1 MARDLETAIRRFEAS
16 EVLQV
21 HSIAVRWEKFENF
34 SRALRTVSRELKHHK
49 VGGDKGVVVRQLW
62 GLYDTLALT
71 PMDPKTESLHGRQ
84 LLDRIKALHGGA
96 EDAWADLCVATETL
110 LSEEHPAKKL
120 YHLFSENSLTPLLG
134 SEKVAV
140 VGSTRFSNDTRQQL
154 ELGNRDYELLTLR
167 ELRTGGM
174 WDVVILLGTQVSRFL
189 QFQTPEQAAQEV
201 AWLYSAPAAPNI
213 VVITW
218 SGGQRFDITQYNFR
232 PEIQLPK
239 VQEYGFGS
247 STQWGGLRR
256 RNVKVLS
263 GKSSGDLDGFSFI
276 IEGPEFAGNEASG
289 VAPSG
294 HEGEWVVPFAKA
306 FLPRPQLL
314 EMNDYGIS
322 ITAVGKPAEFPLGG
336 ILVVREDRSDFG
348 AQSYDPERDEIRKI
362 ARAALRGKYDRYRTA
377 SEKFKSEMADA
388 ARRSESLTRLKEV
401 GFQHPLYYLR
411 IHANPQY
418 IGPGTHDIY
427 KRLCVALRI
436 TESSDVYEAIA
447 SIRSAHRSAGF
458 EVTRRILKRLE
469 TDRDWEECC
478 RLEHFYTL
486 EDKTFGR
493 VILAKVLA
501 INEGLVDM
509 SELGQ
514 RQFVRAEVSNRDKSV
529 EVNED

>member
-1 MARDLETAIRRFEAS
+1 MVRDLETAIRRFEAS

-21 HSIAVRWEKFENF
+21 HSIAVRWEKFEFF
-34 SRALRTVSRELKHHK
+34 SRALRSASREFRQLR

-62 GLYDTLALT
+62 SLYDALALT
-71 PMDPKTESLHGRQ
+71 PIDPKTESLQGLQ
-84 LLDRIKALHGGA
+84 LLDRIKALDDGGT
-96 EDAWADLCVATETL
+96 DSWADLCGATETL
-110 LSEEHPAKKL
+110 LSEEHPAKKVED
-120 YHLFSENSLTPLLG
+120 LFSENNLAPLLR

-140 VGSTRFSNDTRQQL
+140 VGSTKFSVDTRQQL

-174 WDVVILLGTQVSRFL
+174 WDVVVLLGTQVSRFL
-189 QFQTPEQAAQEV
+189 HSQTPEQAAQEV

-247 STQWGGLRR
+247 MTQWGGLRR
-256 RNVKVLS
+256 RNVKVLG
-263 GKSSGDLDGFSFI
+263 GKSGDVDGFSFI
-276 IEGPEFAGNEASG
+276 IEGPEFAGDEASG
-289 VAPSG
+289 VVTSG

-306 FLPRPQLL
+306 FQPRPRLL
-314 EMNDYGIS
+314 EMDDYGVA
-322 ITAVGKPAEFPLGG
+322 ITPVEKPAKFPIGG

-348 AQSYDPERDEIRKI
+348 AQSYDPERDEIRKV
-362 ARAALRGKYDRYRTA
+362 ARAALRGKYDRYRAA

-388 ARRSESLTRLKEV
+388 AKRDESLVRLKEV

-436 TESSDVYEAIA
+436 TENSDVYEAIE
-447 SIRSAHRSAGF
+447 SIRNAHRSAGF
-458 EVTRRILKRLE
+458 EVTSRILQRLE
-469 TDRDWEECC
+469 TDRDWEESC
-478 RLEHFYTL
+478 RLEHFYIL

-514 RQFVRAEVSNRDKSV
+514 RKFVHAEVSNHDKSV